1 MKKLF
6 AGIFATVLGL
16 GCLTAC
22 GEDNKDVV
30 YNVDAAADFLDA
42 TYVDQIVD
50 GRVDYDLLNAITY
63 SGATYTVEWSVD
75 VTEGV
80 VLVNNGNETRVDVD
94 EAAAAD
100 MDYVLTAT
108 VKDPNGATATVKFY
122 ATLLKAPSL
131 VPFAI
136 TEKPVEDT
144 AYKLYVYNSFGKFD
158 MYFNGQIASKFYLGS
173 VEDYEQ
179 SVDVYVEYV
188 EGSDTLFNLY
198 FNDDT
203 AGKQYFG
210 IRQNWN
216 STKGYWAYNPY
227 IEATPVSQFE
237 YSADYQTIITTVPA
251 SSEDVESAPLDTTKT
266 IYWGNSSTASKTY
279 STIGGLEIADWDG
292 EDGGLPAA
300 LVTLGSPAG
309 VSAEDK
315 FAFEKEAISFAD
327 SFVGANTVS
336 VGLVGKRYYDVKI
349 DWEVVEGDCITF
361 DDGIFTITNPAAETS
376 VTVKATIT
384 LGELTETLT
393 FTATV
398 KPAVV
403 VPEANSTLTIPEAN
417 ELGNKFE
424 KDKYTEGKY
433 YVTGKIKSIVNTQ
446 YGNLYIEDEAGNEFY
461 VYGLNDEYGNKF
473 EAMDPQPKVGD
484 TITAYGQIGKY
495 NSAQMKNAQMTA
507 YTPGE
512 GGDVGG
518 DEPVEDPT
526 ADTVLTIPDALAL
539 GASKDHDTYTAGK
552 YYVIGEIK
560 EVYNTQYGNMRIVDA
575 DENVL
580 TVYGTY
586 SANGETRYDALET
599 KPVAGDTVK
608 VYGIIGQYNGTAQ
621 MKNGWIV
628 EHVAHTHDYKAVVTD
643 PTCTADGFT
652 TYTCSICN
660 DTYKADET
668 TATGHTTENGTCEN
682 CGKEISPENPG
693 LTEKTYSYTFTEA
706 AFSANDTKMLN
717 DVNWTIAG
725 DGSYWGFDSQYGK
738 GQQFGSGSN
747 PYKSL
752 TVSSESFSNVSKI
765 TINTSGASNISGTCD
780 VYVGDTKVGSITL
793 TKTATEYSF
802 DVEGLTGEI
811 KFVYTQTSSKA
822 IYIKSIVV
830 EYAE

>member
-80 VLVNNGNETRVDVD
+80 VLVNNGTETKVDVD

-136 TEKPVEDT
+136 TEKPVEGT
-144 AYKLYVYNSFGKFD
+144 AYKLYAYNSFGKFD

-198 FNDDT
+198 FNDET

-216 STKGYWAYNPY
+216 STKSYWSYNPY
-227 IEATPVSQFE
+227 IEAAPVSQFE

-279 STIGGLEIADWDG
+279 STIGGLEIADWGG

-309 VSAEDK
+309 VSAEAK

-349 DWEVVEGDCITF
+349 AWEVVEGDCITF

-433 YVTGKIKSIVNTQ
+433 YVTGKIKSITNTQ

-512 GGDVGG
+512 GGEDVGG
-518 DEPVEDPT
+518 SETPNLP
-526 ADTVLTIPDALAL
+526 AFDTEITIEKALEIANTFT
-539 GASKDHDTYTAGK
+539 KDNYTEGK
-552 YYVIGEIK
+552 YYIIATVKAVTSTEH
-560 EVYNTQYGNMRIVDA
+560 GNMTVTDGTN
-575 DENVL
+575 DL
-580 TVYGTY
+580 TVYGTWD
-586 SANGETRYDALET
+586 STGENKYGAMTEG
-599 KPVAGDTVK
+599 KPVVGDTVK
-608 VYGIIGQYNGTAQ
+608 LYGILGMYYAPQMKNAWIMEVTPSEAPAAELPKADTSYYLCADGKANSYIQGKSSNGEYLVVGAKETAITVTFEAVDGVENGYYIKLSTGEYVNAKSSGNKLAFSTTASTVWVVDTATLCIKQNNSSDGYCIQYNGTSGQ
-621 MKNGWIV
+621 ERISR
-628 EHVAHTHDYKAVVTD
+628 YK
-643 PTCTADGFT
+643 G
-652 TYTCSICN
+652 
-660 DTYKADET
+660 
-668 TATGHTTENGTCEN
+668 
-682 CGKEISPENPG
+682 
-693 LTEKTYSYTFTEA
+693 
-706 AFSANDTKMLN
+706 
-717 DVNWTIAG
+717 
-725 DGSYWGFDSQYGK
+725 
-738 GQQFGSGSN
+738 
-747 PYKSL
+747 
-752 TVSSESFSNVSKI
+752 
-765 TINTSGASNISGTCD
+765 
-780 VYVGDTKVGSITL
+780 
-793 TKTATEYSF
+793 
-802 DVEGLTGEI
+802 
-811 KFVYTQTSSKA
+811 TQTNA
-822 IYIKSIVV
+822 WFEEVI
-830 EYAE
+830 A